1 MIKFITINN
10 THVLRVLY
18 ETNSPHKYYGGYSDV
33 NVDRIVEYKGDILF
47 YTLNPHDTI
56 LKNKDE
62 LQIELKRLRDSK
74 FRSPELKNKLI
85 IYYEDIISKIVLF
98 ERDKKIYDL
107 LDKENHINS
116 LILAC

>member
-18 ETNSPHKYYGGYSDV
+18 EANSPHKYYGGYSDV

-47 YTLNPHDTI
+47 YTDTI

-62 LQIELKRLRDSK
+62 LEIELKRLKDSK
-74 FRSPELKNKLI
+74 FRNLELKKKLI

-107 LDKENHINS
+107 LDRDNHLNS

>member
-10 THVLRVLY
+10 THVLRVLD
-18 ETNSPHKYYGGYSDV
+18 ETNSPHKHYDGYSDV
-33 NVDRIVEYKGDILF
+33 KVDRIVEYKGDILF
-47 YTLNPHDTI
+47 YTNTI
-56 LKNKDE
+56 LKDKDE
-62 LQIELKRLRDSK
+62 LEIELKRLRDNK
-74 FRSPELKNKLI
+74 FLSRNPEIKKKLI
-85 IYYEDIISKIVLF
+85 IYYEDILSKIIIF

>member
-33 NVDRIVEYKGDILF
+33 KVDRIVEYKGDILF
-47 YTLNPHDTI
+47 YTDTI

-62 LQIELKRLRDSK
+62 LEIELKRLRDNK
-74 FRSPELKNKLI
+74 FLSRNPELKKKLI
-85 IYYEDIISKIVLF
+85 IYYEDVMSKMVLF
-98 ERDKKIYDL
+98 ERDEKIYDL
-107 LDKENHINS
+107 LDRDNHLNS

>member
-33 NVDRIVEYKGDILF
+33 KVDRIVEYKGDILF
-47 YTLNPHDTI
+47 YTDTI

-62 LQIELKRLRDSK
+62 LEIELKRLRDNK
-74 FRSPELKNKLI
+74 FLSRNPELKKKLI
-85 IYYEDIISKIVLF
+85 IYYEDILSKIILF

>member
-33 NVDRIVEYKGDILF
+33 KMDRIVEYKGDILF
-47 YTLNPHDTI
+47 YSDNVLKDKNE
-56 LKNKDE
+56 LKNE
-62 LQIELKRLRDSK
+62 LAELKDSK
-74 FRSPELKNKLI
+74 FRSLELKRKLI
-85 IYYEDIISKIVLF
+85 IYYEDIIPKMVLF

-107 LDKENHINS
+107 LDRDNHLNS